1 MRYHGTCKREP
12 WHYPDIAPI
21 VKRWWKLRYRLI
33 PYIVEQAERSCHSGW
48 PMLRAL
54 LMMHP
59 NDRQAWHIDDEF
71 YFGSEFLVCP
81 VMNSKNRRDI
91 YLPSLSPNSLP
102 PTPSRRGGVSAAG
115 QKASPTGGGL
125 EGAGGMEGAEWVNFF
140 TGERMDGG
148 RWYYDV
154 EVPLDQMPVFVRPGA
169 EIPFYPDDVDSTDD
183 MDLSK
188 AVTIEITKEYK
199 GIEIS

>member
-1 MRYHGTCKREP
+1 
-12 WHYPDIAPI
+12 
-21 VKRWWKLRYRLI
+21 
-33 PYIVEQAERSCHSGW
+33 
-48 PMLRAL
+48 
-54 LMMHP
+54 
-59 NDRQAWHIDDEF
+59 
-71 YFGSEFLVCP
+71 
-81 VMNSKNRRDI
+81 
-91 YLPSLSPNSLP
+91 
-102 PTPSRRGGVSAAG
+102 
-115 QKASPTGGGL
+115 
-125 EGAGGMEGAEWVNFF
+125 MEGAEWVNFF
-140 TGERMDGG
+140 TGERMEGG